1 MNLMSDERPYQ
12 TLAEF
17 QQAHEALL
25 ECFDAG
31 EAVPAGAADREGRE
45 RHCLVAM
52 MEPLGEFMRRAAAGG
67 AYLYES
73 RERRAAQGLLDYWAS
88 LCYSAN
94 LDLPRPLLA
103 PHDPALLPQLGEA
116 DCPYVGLEAF
126 DERNAANF
134 FGREERV
141 HALVQR
147 LQQERLLVV
156 TGASGSGKSSLV
168 LAGLLPALRAGAL
181 EGSAAWRYLPPLVPG
196 TTPLQGLLAALLP
209 EGAGDAQLP
218 RWLARLRE
226 HPAAVGELAADE
238 PAVLVVDQFEEVM
251 TLRSAEN
258 AADFNAFVAALESLV
273 DAEAPAH
280 RVVLTMRND
289 VDTQLAR
296 EYPEFNRRYGAAASP
311 LVSMD
316 SGQLREAI
324 EGPAQRVG
332 LKFQD
337 GVVDELIRSVVGE
350 DAGLPLLQFSLMA
363 LWDRRHGN
371 LITLEALRA
380 VGSPRR
386 AMTVAA
392 EALYAELPPEQQ
404 LATGHLFLA
413 LSRQGEG
420 VTVFRNRVSRRRLHE
435 VGEPNVID
443 RVVQRFEQARLLRV
457 TRRELP
463 ADDLVEV
470 AHEALLRGWELLQ
483 TLFSE
488 RRDERERRAFLR
500 KQALKWREAGFD
512 EAFLLSGLA
521 LRQAVDEISQ
531 AGMGEVERNYLD
543 RSVENEQALERRRVE
558 EGERRLRLAE
568 QEAQAAQR
576 ASRSRLA
583 LLAAVALAL
592 LMLLAAAGL
601 ALMGSERAKR
611 EAQDEARKLIASAET
626 TKRGLIDEANERVRK
641 ATFEADRIT
650 TAAQEEAAA
659 AAAAAWAAQAEQ
671 ARATAQLQRSE
682 SVRLMAEAE
691 SNVDNDA
698 ELAVFYA
705 SEAVRRDPKLVPRV
719 VPVVIE
725 ALRYRRV
732 EQRLRPDAVSPDS
745 VLALSPR
752 GDRLLVAGEH
762 QLSEWELGAGDQPLR
777 SRSWPHGAGSVEQVL
792 YLGDGGDVAI
802 AGGDAVW
809 LWRREAALR
818 SLEPK
823 FSAARLSV
831 SDDGRWLAAVSRNG
845 RSLQLWS
852 LNDRKSRLSYQQP
865 ADQPRLSAAMFD
877 ANQALVV
884 SQIPSA
890 SQPRPQALRFAAV
903 ADGFEPTPKPL
914 LGATCKGSEIVYA
927 AGGMQ
932 LGVMTLSNLCVQ
944 SAKALT
950 EEGEVEALRQSAAVD
965 DVLISPRGRY
975 VVKLQRSTGEAVV
988 DELSS
993 GRTLRLQAAFDLIA
1007 MSNYENVISI
1017 SDAGERLAIK
1027 GQDGSV
1033 RIYGLGEAARELAG
1047 RSGVVWVSDDDRWF
1061 IARGTVGEAKGYE
1074 LREMAGGRVVRQ
1086 FAAPQELREF
1096 SISRD
1101 GRWLQAQ
1108 LRCDRRR
1115 PQARRQAEPA
1125 ADEDSSG
1132 TQVLV
1137 VDLRQAQAAPA
1148 VSPCAKR
1155 LVSGDGLHV
1164 LHEDGGQAVYSAAAQ
1179 RVVWRLADVPAE
1191 PPWPG
1196 MRSPGIGIVLGE
1208 GGRFM
1213 ARRVADGQASVEVLR
1228 VVGDTVQPEGA
1239 WQFPATRG
1247 WSASLLG
1254 RGRALL
1260 VTPSTAATASELF
1273 DLRSADAPRRSVPSG
1288 SVELIASSGLLALR
1302 SAPRAAWELR
1312 DLATGSH
1319 RGSLP
1324 GWMRIESNGGLAYGF
1339 NDGRWQVRRLAAPDR
1354 VLLEGDG
1361 QPDSWQFDRQGQSLA
1376 LTFSDND
1383 RVRVYRLADG
1393 ALRLDSRFHDLRTA
1407 RLTGGGGHL
1416 LTEDGRLVPADG
1428 IALLESARGTVAER
1442 FGSVQ
1447 RCQLLMDEAACR
1459 QAQARPR
1466 ALSRAS
1472 TSP

>member
-1 MNLMSDERPYQ
+1 MSDERPYQ

-17 QQAHEALL
+17 QQAHEILL

-31 EAVPAGAADREGRE
+31 EATPAGAADPEGRE

-52 MEPLGEFMRRAAAGG
+52 MEPLSEFMRRAAAGG

-88 LCYSAN
+88 LCYGAN
-94 LDLPRPLLA
+94 LDLPRPQLA
-103 PHDPALLPQLGEA
+103 PHDPALLPQLSEA

-126 DERNAANF
+126 DERDAANF

-141 HALVQR
+141 QALAHR
-147 LQQERLLVV
+147 LQHERLLVV

-168 LAGLLPALRAGAL
+168 LAGLLPALRAGVL
-181 EGSAAWRYLPPLVPG
+181 EGSADWRYPPPLVPG
-196 TTPLQGLLAALLP
+196 TTPLQGLVAALLP

-218 RWLARLRE
+218 HWLARLRE
-226 HPAAVGELAADE
+226 QPAALGELLGDT

-251 TLRSAEN
+251 TLRSADN

-273 DAEAPAH
+273 DAAAPAH

-324 EGPAQRVG
+324 EGPARRVG
-332 LKFQD
+332 LKFQA

-371 LITLEALRA
+371 LITLDALRA

-404 LATGHLFLA
+404 LAAGNLFLA

-443 RVVQRFEQARLLRV
+443 RVVQRFEHARLLRV

-470 AHEALLRGWELLQ
+470 AHEALLRNWELLQ

-512 EAFLLSGLA
+512 ETFLLGGLA

-531 AGMGEVERNYLD
+531 AGMGEVERNYLA
-543 RSVENEQALERRRVE
+543 RSVENEQALEQRRVE

-576 ASRSRLA
+576 AGRSRLA

-611 EAQDEARKLIASAET
+611 EAQDEARKLIAGAET
-626 TKRGLIDEANERVRK
+626 TKRELIDAANERLRK
-641 ATFEADRIT
+641 AAFEADRIT
-650 TAAQEEAAA
+650 TEAQEEAATA
-659 AAAAAWAAQAEQ
+659 AAAATAAQAAQ

-705 SEAVRRDPKLVPRV
+705 GEAVRRDPRLVPRV

-732 EQRLRPDAVSPDS
+732 EQRLRPEAVSPDS

-762 QLSEWELGAGDQPLR
+762 QLSEWELGAGDKPLR
-777 SRSWPHGAGSVEQVL
+777 SRSWPHAAGSVEQVL

-809 LWRREAALR
+809 LWRQEAALR

-823 FSAARLSV
+823 FPAARLSV
-831 SDDGRWLAAVSRNG
+831 SDDGRWLAAVARNG
-845 RSLQLWS
+845 QVLQLWS
-852 LNDRKSRLSYQQP
+852 LKDRKPRLSYRQP
-865 ADQPRLSAAMFD
+865 PGQPPMTSAMFGAD
-877 ANQALVV
+877 QALVV
-884 SQIPSA
+884 ALEPSA
-890 SQPRPQALRFAAV
+890 AQPRPQALRFAPL
-903 ADGFEPTPKPL
+903 ADSFEPVPKPL
-914 LGATCKGSEIVYA
+914 IGTPCRGSEIVHA
-927 AGGMQ
+927 ASGMQ
-932 LGVMTLSNLCVQ
+932 LGVMTLSNLCLQ
-944 SAKALT
+944 SAAALV
-950 EEGEVEALRQSAAVD
+950 EGGEIEAMRQSAAVD

-975 VVKLQRSTGEAVV
+975 VVKLQRATAEAIVE
-988 DELSS
+988 ELGS
-993 GRTLRLQAAFDLIA
+993 GRTLRLQAAFDL
-1007 MSNYENVISI
+1007 SEKSSYESVISI

-1061 IARGTVGEAKGYE
+1061 IARGMVGQAKGYE
-1074 LREMAGGRVVRQ
+1074 LREMADGRVVRQ
-1086 FAAPQELREF
+1086 FAAPQNLREF
-1096 SISRD
+1096 SLSRD
-1101 GRWLQAQ
+1101 GRWLQA
-1108 LRCDRRR
+1108 LARCDRRG
-1115 PQARRQAEPA
+1115 PQAGRRDGPVADADSAGMQVLVVDVRQPQAEPA
-1125 ADEDSSG
+1125 A
-1132 TQVLV
+1132 
-1137 VDLRQAQAAPA
+1137 
-1148 VSPCAKR
+1148 SPCAKR
-1155 LVSGDGLHV
+1155 VVSGDGLHV
-1164 LHEDGGQAVYSAAAQ
+1164 LHEDGSQAVYAAAAQ
-1179 RVVWRLADVPAE
+1179 RVVWRLEDVPAE
-1191 PPWPG
+1191 PPRPG
-1196 MRSPGIGIVLGE
+1196 MRAAGIGIVLGE

-1213 ARRVADGQASVEVLR
+1213 ARRVADGQANVEILR
-1228 VVGDTVQPEGA
+1228 VVGDEAQLERA
-1239 WQFPATRG
+1239 WQFPAPRG
-1247 WSASLLG
+1247 WTARLMDRG
-1254 RGRALL
+1254 RGLL
-1260 VTPSTAATASELF
+1260 VTPSTGAPASELW
-1273 DLRSADAPRRSVPSG
+1273 DLRSADAPRLLVPSG
-1288 SVELIASSGLLALR
+1288 SVELITSSGLLALR
-1302 SAPRAAWELR
+1302 AAPRAAWELR

-1339 NDGRWQVRRLAAPDR
+1339 NEGRWQVRRLAAPDR
-1354 VLLEGDG
+1354 VLLEGEG
-1361 QPDSWQFDRQGQSLA
+1361 QPDSWQFDRQGQSLG

-1393 ALRLDSRFHDLRTA
+1393 TLRLDSRFHDLRTA
-1407 RLTGGGGHL
+1407 TLTGGGGYV

-1428 IALLESARGTVAER
+1428 IALLESARVAVAQR
-1442 FGSVQ
+1442 FGSAQ

-1459 QAQARPR
+1459 QAQARSR
-1466 ALSRAS
+1466 ALSPAS